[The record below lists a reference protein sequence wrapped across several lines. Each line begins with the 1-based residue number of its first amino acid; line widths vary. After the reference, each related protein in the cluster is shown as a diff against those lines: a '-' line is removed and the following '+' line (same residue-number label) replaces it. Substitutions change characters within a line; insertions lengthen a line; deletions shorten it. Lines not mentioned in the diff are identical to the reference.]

1 MKSELTPIMEQYFQI
16 KSLYKD
22 YILFFQIGD
31 FFETFEDDA
40 KIISKELELT
50 LTTKQ
55 KTTTGERTP
64 LAGVPCDT
72 INTYIAKLIKKGYKV
87 ALCEQI
93 EDPATS
99 KGIVKR
105 EVTKIITPGICL
117 EDELLET
124 KKNNY
129 IVSCGIFNKAIS
141 LSISDI
147 STGYFYSNIYKE
159 DEIESV
165 KNELINISPS
175 EVICDDIAYK
185 QIFSD
190 FSIEKC
196 YVHKETSLFGNSEE
210 NKNELERLAN
220 SAITEEYFYTINA
233 LYSYIKKINKNALK
247 SISEIRIGIKKSHM
261 NIDNTTISTLSL
273 LPKENDSETT
283 LYSLLDK
290 TSTAM
295 GARLLQHWIR
305 NPLLNQKDIE
315 KRYNAV
321 GFLKTNRELRNK
333 LTKIMS
339 GIFDLERISSRI
351 SAGNATPKDLANLKK
366 SFFQIGFIK
375 NTTESMEGTVKEIV
389 DSLIMP
395 EQLLSLLE
403 KSIVDFPPMNLK
415 EGGIIKQGFSAELD
429 SLKKIE
435 QDKISYLKDIEL
447 KEQQRTGIKNLKIG
461 YNSVFGYYIEVT
473 KSYIKNVPED
483 YIRKQTVSNA
493 ERFITKDLKEIETIL
508 LDTKERSIEL
518 EKEIYNQIINEISKY
533 NEAIKKDSSLLSEL
547 DVLCSFSIVSEEKAY
562 VRPIINSESAIII
575 KEGRHPLVE
584 ESLKNGF
591 IPNDTTLKQSEHR
604 VIILTGPNMAG
615 KTTYMRQV
623 GIMLILAQMGCFVP
637 AKYMSY
643 SIVNAIFTRSGS
655 SDNITKGESSF
666 MTEMKEVSYIL
677 RNADQNS
684 LVLLDE
690 IGKGTSTF
698 DGMSIAWAIVE
709 YLHNKIKCKAII
721 STHYHQLTQMSS
733 YLSHIF
739 NYQMAIKEEGE
750 EIVFLRKLLP
760 GSTDKSYGIHVAKL
774 ANIPTEVV
782 SRSKE
787 ILSKL
792 EKVEVSPLSKVSY
805 TRSQYTQM
813 LLPEESNEEIVK
825 AIKEIEIEKI
835 SPIEALLKLKQLKDM
850 LKK

>member
-16 KSLYKD
+16 KSSYKD
-22 YILFFQIGD
+22 YIFFFQIGD
-31 FFETFEDDA
+31 FFETFEEDA

-55 KTTTGERTP
+55 KTITGERTP
-64 LAGVPCDT
+64 LAGVPCDN
-72 INTYIAKLIKKGYKV
+72 INTYIARLIKKGYKV

-129 IVSCGIFNKAIS
+129 IIACGMSNKFIS

-175 EVICDDIAYK
+175 EVICDDVAYK

-196 YVHKETSLFGNSEE
+196 YVHKENDLFGNTEE

-220 SAITEEYFYTINA
+220 SVITEEYFYTINA

-247 SISEIRIGIKKSHM
+247 SISEIRIGIKKSYM

-273 LPKENDSETT
+273 LPKENDSEIT
-283 LYSLLDK
+283 LYSLLDR

-305 NPLLNQKDIE
+305 NPLLNQKEIE
-315 KRYNAV
+315 RRYDAV
-321 GFLKTNRELRNK
+321 SFLTSNRELRNK
-333 LTKIMS
+333 IIKIMN

-366 SFFQIGFIK
+366 SLFQIGFIK

-389 DSLIMP
+389 DALIMP
-395 EQLLSLLE
+395 DQLLSLLE
-403 KSIVDFPPMNLK
+403 KSIVDFPPMNIK

-435 QDKISYLKDIEL
+435 NDKISYLKDIEL

-473 KSYIKNVPED
+473 KSYLKNVPED

-493 ERFITKDLKEIETIL
+493 ERFITKDLKEIESIL
-508 LDTKERSIEL
+508 LDTKERAIEM
-518 EKEIYNQIINEISKY
+518 EKEIYNQIINEINKY

-547 DVLCSFSIVSEEKAY
+547 DALCSFSVVSEEKSY
-562 VRPIINSESAIII
+562 VRPVMNSESAIII

-591 IPNDTTLKQSEHR
+591 IPNDTTLKQSAHR

-623 GIMLILAQMGCFVP
+623 GIILILAQMGCFVP

-733 YLSHIF
+733 YLPHIF

-774 ANIPTEVV
+774 ANIPKEVV

-813 LLPEESNEEIVK
+813 LLPEGSNEEISK
-825 AIKEIEIEKI
+825 AIKEIELEKI
-835 SPIEALLKLKQLKDM
+835 SPIEALLKLKQLKEM